1 MSSASSI
8 SDPFVAAFRAAIIAG
23 LPPAS
28 SKPKRAII
36 FHGNCCDGL
45 GAAHLLSLESSG
57 DSLYFPVSPSN
68 KATWPNPSAL
78 KGYEIVFAD
87 VCFDREDMLAY
98 GSISAESG
106 KSLLVFDHHPQ
117 SAIIAAAESP
127 FHPSSVISTAHCATH
142 LIWTA
147 QHPAESI
154 PRWVEMLDDIDNWRN
169 ITPEH
174 RAFRELVHP
183 IAKTAVDKNPQ
194 LALMEFGY
202 LVNERLAT
210 EEGFASVI
218 AEGQALLTAKL
229 VRHEEMLTVC
239 PTSRVPVK
247 DSPWPLPISWMGDVY
262 VVNTSKEFIGA
273 CQFDTTL
280 MSEILFERLPEVNV
294 FVNYHVVKWLRNGKQ
309 HRKFV
314 YHARARDSAR
324 IDLTQCPVLKGHP
337 SAAGGQEE
345 EREGVPTY
353 FEL

>member
-8 SDPFVAAFRAAIIAG
+8 SDPFVEAIRAAIIAG
-23 LPPAS
+23 LPPIHS
-28 SKPKRAII
+28 SRRAII

-45 GAAHLLSLESSG
+45 GSAFLLSLESSG
-57 DSLYFPVSPSN
+57 DSLYFPVSPSD
-68 KATWPNPSAL
+68 KRTWPDPSSL

-117 SAIIAAAESP
+117 STIIAAAESP
-127 FHPSSVISTAHCATH
+127 FNPSSVISTAHCATH

-147 QHPAESI
+147 RHPSEPI
-154 PRWVEMLDDIDNWRN
+154 PRWVQMLDDIDNWRH

-183 IAKTAVDKNPQ
+183 IAKAAVDKNPQ
-194 LALMEFGY
+194 QALMEFAH
-202 LVNERLAT
+202 LVNDRLAT

-218 AEGQALLTAKL
+218 AEGQALVTAKL

-239 PTSRVPVK
+239 PTRCVPVK
-247 DSPWPLPISWMGDVY
+247 DSPWPLPISWTGNIY
-262 VVNTSKEFIGA
+262 VVNTSREFIGS

-280 MSEILFERLPEVNV
+280 MAEVLFERLPEVNV
-294 FVNYHVVKWLRNGKQ
+294 FVNYHIVKWLKNGKQ

-314 YHARARDSAR
+314 YHARARDG
-324 IDLTQCPVLKGHP
+324 INLTQCPVLKGHP